1 MKKYVLLLAF
11 FLVSLPLAFAANI
24 VMSVDQS
31 TYYFKTGENAVIPLK
46 LNNSYGK
53 PITGD
58 LQYTVT
64 QQITQGVAQFS
75 TSNTQSTRFTVI
87 EGNQTAA
94 LNFGTSNSP
103 VTYVANLS
111 FNYND
116 GNEMTVALDSIT
128 IIFVSDESQKNNT
141 QNKLESSSEK
151 ATQSQNDPFAQ
162 QQQRLQEKLDQMLQ
176 NQLSSQN
183 SQQKLQNN
191 QIPEDSSAL
200 RQQMQ
205 RQSEERNKL
214 QQEFQKQLASNGKF
228 QELHKG
234 LLQQG
239 YNVTNG
245 NITPTSNSTG
255 DFEIN
260 YKNEQGK
267 WAKIQGSM
275 INGTVTNIQKQT
287 QEERDNLLAKLRED
301 PTFKKY
307 VTELNQEGFSEK
319 DAEFQN
325 EGNKTSIQLNYEN
338 DKTQSASIKAEF
350 VDENITKIDLEK
362 PNPDYSYLLPIPII
376 ILSGILGF
384 FLYKK
389 LEAKKKIKPV
399 AIQEKISDKPF
410 DFVFVSGEL
419 IKEAR
424 KDFKE
429 EKYKDAYGKISQSIR
444 LFLSYKAELKRE
456 ITNEDILL
464 HLRSE
469 KYPIDDIRNC
479 FRLSSLVEFAK
490 YTPNPEDF
498 SKMCSLA
505 EKIIYGHYDN
515 TAQ

>member
-1 MKKYVLLLAF
+1 MKKYVLFLLF
-11 FLVSLPLAFAANI
+11 FLISLPMAFAANI

-31 TYYFKTGENAVIPLK
+31 TYYFKTGENAVIPMK
-46 LNNSYGK
+46 LVNSYGK

-64 QQITQGVAQFS
+64 QQMTQGIAQFS
-75 TSNTQSTRFTVI
+75 TSNTQSTTFTAI

-116 GNEMTVALDSIT
+116 GNDMTVALDPIT
-128 IIFVSDESQKNNT
+128 IIFVSDESQKNNV
-141 QNKLESSSEK
+141 QNKVEGSSEK

-162 QQQRLQEKLDQMLQ
+162 QQQRLQERLDQMLQ

-183 SQQKLQNN
+183 SQQRLQNN

-205 RQSEERNKL
+205 RQFEERDQL

-228 QELHKG
+228 QELHQG

-245 NITPTSNSTG
+245 NITPISNSTG

-275 INGTVTNIQKQT
+275 RNGTVTDIKKQT
-287 QEERDNLLAKLRED
+287 QEENENLLAKLRED

-307 VTELNQEGFSEK
+307 VSELNQEGFSEK
-319 DAEFQN
+319 EVEIQN
-325 EGNKTSIQLNYEN
+325 NGNKTGVQLNYEN
-338 DKTQSASIKAEF
+338 DKTQSATIKAEF
-350 VDENITKIDLEK
+350 EDDKLTKIELEK
-362 PNPDYSYLLPIPII
+362 PNPDYSYLWPIPVI
-376 ILSGILGF
+376 ILAGIAGF
-384 FLYKK
+384 FLFKK
-389 LEAKKKIKPV
+389 LQSKKKFKPQP
-399 AIQEKISDKPF
+399 IQEKIPNKPF
-410 DFVFVSGEL
+410 DYVFASSEL
-419 IKEAR
+419 IKEAK
-424 KDFKE
+424 KDFSE

-444 LFLSYKAELKRE
+444 LFLSHKAELKRE

-469 KYPIDDIRNC
+469 KYPVDDIRNC

-490 YTPNPEDF
+490 YTPNQEDF
-498 SKMCSLA
+498 SQMCSLA

-515 TAQ
+515 TT